1 MEHILQCHELVKS
14 DLVRGQGCVV
24 FDRAGKAFVD
34 FEAGIWCANLG
45 HGHPRITE
53 VIHRQSERLMH
64 TAYRFT
70 TDLVEDA
77 AVAVLSVLRWD
88 DGRCVFLSSGSE
100 AVELGVTISRRLTGR
115 SLMLTLAG
123 AYLSALGSA
132 GSQPHETWYHLALD
146 TCDACPES
154 ETCRA
159 NCEILSGIPF
169 ERLAGFVFDGGNMHG
184 TARFPPVGLIRQIA
198 DRIHA
203 AGGLIVANEVTA
215 GMGRTGRW
223 FGFEHYGLRPDI
235 AVLGKALGNGYP
247 VSAVAVRPNVA
258 DPLERSGFSYVQSHQ
273 SDPLG
278 CAVAEEVIRVIR
290 DERLVERSEEVGSH
304 FLERLRETAIRK
316 PAIREV
322 RGRGL
327 MIVVDLDRAH
337 ASAAPVFSDLLERG
351 FIVGASDGPN
361 HLRFYPPLTISLD
374 QIERVVDA
382 LSDVLDTRQ
391 G

>member
-1 MEHILQCHELVKS
+1 MEHILRCHELVKS

-53 VIHRQSERLMH
+53 VIGNQSERLMH

-70 TDLVEDA
+70 TDLAEDA
-77 AVAVLSVLRWD
+77 AIAVLSALRWD

-100 AVELGVTISRRLTGR
+100 AVELGVTIARRLTDR

-132 GSQPHETWYHLALD
+132 GSQPHETWHQLALD
-146 TCDACPES
+146 TCDACPEGES
-154 ETCRA
+154 CRA
-159 NCEILSGIPF
+159 DCEILSAIPF
-169 ERLAGFVFDGGNMHG
+169 EHLAGFVFDGGNMHG

-198 DRIHA
+198 HRIHA
-203 AGGLIVANEVTA
+203 AGGLIIANEVTA

-223 FGFEHYGLRPDI
+223 FGFEHYELRPDV

-247 VSAVAVRPNVA
+247 VSAVAVRPDVA
-258 DPLERSGFSYVQSHQ
+258 DPLERSGFTYVQSHQ

-278 CAVAEEVIRVIR
+278 CVVAKEVINVIR
-290 DERLVERSEEVGSH
+290 DEQLVERSEEVGSR
-304 FLERLRETAIRK
+304 FLDELREMASRTS
-316 PAIREV
+316 AIREV

-327 MIVVDLDRAH
+327 MIVADLDPAR
-337 ASAAPVFSDLLERG
+337 ASAAAAFSDLLERG
-351 FIVGASDGPN
+351 FIVGASDRLN

-374 QIERVVDA
+374 QIERVADA